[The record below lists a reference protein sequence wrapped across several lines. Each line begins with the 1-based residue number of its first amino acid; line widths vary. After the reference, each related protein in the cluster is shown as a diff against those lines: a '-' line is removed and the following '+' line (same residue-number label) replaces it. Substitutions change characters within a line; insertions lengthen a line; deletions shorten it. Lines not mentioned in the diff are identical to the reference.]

1 MTFLFEKKHFSSFRI
16 IIFGFMLVIF
26 AGALLLTLPIATTDG
41 HGALF
46 TDALFTSTSAVCV
59 TGLVLHDTAT
69 YWAPFGQFIIMPVS
83 YTHLTLPTKA

>member
-41 HGALF
+41 HGAAF
-46 TDALFTSTSAVCV
+46 
-59 TGLVLHDTAT
+59 
-69 YWAPFGQFIIMPVS
+69 Y
-83 YTHLTLPTKA
+83 